1 MKSLRLFILIAGL
14 GHIFLP
20 SRAEVVIPLP
30 IESLATNAQ
39 LIVRGT
45 VLSTTVLRDPEGRI
59 YTRVDLAI
67 AEIWKGLLATNRFT
81 IVHGGGVLGEERS
94 EVSGQASYEVG
105 EEVVTFLQFNS
116 RGEGVSIGLAQGKFQ
131 VWQDPVTGESLA
143 QNRFHGRQSLPTGL
157 IAGPA
162 SPAHPIVPRLTV
174 QELRQRVDGG
184 AR

>member
-1 MKSLRLFILIAGL
+1 MKFLQILLLLAGL
-14 GHIFLP
+14 GRVISL

-30 IESLATNAQ
+30 IESLSTNAQ

-45 VLSTTVLRDPEGRI
+45 VIGTTVLRDPEGRI
-59 YTRVDLAI
+59 YTRVEI
-67 AEIWKGLLATNRFT
+67 TVAEVWKGLLATNRFT

-143 QNRFHGRQSLPTGL
+143 QNRFHGQQSLRA
-157 IAGPA
+157 IASAGPA
-162 SPAHPIVPRLTV
+162 PALTIIPRLTV
-174 QELRQRVDGG
+174 GELRQRVDGG